1 VTDQT
6 LALYEKLAAT
16 VAGIEVKGDT
26 VPYTSLNG
34 HMTSNL
40 THEGRLALRLPEP
53 QRTEFLN
60 KYKTKLVEQ
69 YGIVRK
75 EYVEVPD
82 ALLARTQ
89 ELSQH
94 FQVSIEYVRGMKP
107 KATTKKKTGAK
118 KAPAKKSKARRTRS

>member
-1 VTDQT
+1 VTDKT

-16 VAGIEVKGDT
+16 VPGIEVKGDT

-40 THEGRLALRLPEP
+40 TQESRLALRLPEP
-53 QRTEFLN
+53 QRTEFLKN
-60 KYKTKLVEQ
+60 YKTKLVQQ

-75 EYVEVPD
+75 EYVDVPD

-94 FQVSIEYVRGMKP
+94 FQVSIDFVRAMKP
-107 KATTKKKTGAK
+107 KATTRKKTAN
-118 KAPAKKSKARRTRS
+118 KAPAKKSKARRTR

>member
-1 VTDQT
+1 MAQV
-6 LALYEKLAAT
+6 LAQYEKLAAT
-16 VAGIEVKGDT
+16 VPGIDVKGDT

-40 THEGRLALRLPEP
+40 TQERRLALRLPEP
-53 QRTEFLN
+53 QRTEFLK

-75 EYVEVPD
+75 EYVEVPN

-89 ELSQH
+89 ELSAH
-94 FQVSIEYVRGMKP
+94 FQASVDYVRSMKP
-107 KATTKKKTGAK
+107 KATTRKKTAK
-118 KAPAKKSKARRTRS
+118 KAPVKKSKARRTR